1 MSKTTVV
8 TGGAGFIGSHLC
20 RALLERG
27 EQVTAIDNLCTGRL
41 ANIANLM
48 AHPRFAFLQQDVTY
62 GLDACHVSTI
72 VHLASP
78 ASPTAYGR
86 LPVETLRAG
95 SLGALHAL
103 ELARSHG
110 SRIVVVS
117 SSEVYG
123 DPQVHPQP
131 EDYRGSVDPIG
142 PRSCYDEAKR
152 FAEAAAVA
160 YRRTHEVDA
169 GIVRPFNIY
178 GPGMWP
184 GDGRVV
190 PEFCAAALRGQTLH
204 LHNGGT
210 QTRSLLYV
218 DDAVNGLL
226 KLLDSDVFGPIN
238 LGSEDEVTIRALAE
252 TIVELAGSGDL
263 DIAPGRNQDVT
274 VRRAD
279 VTRARTVLG
288 WEATT
293 PLREGLART
302 LAWMREHGLKDGG
315 EQR

>member
-1 MSKTTVV
+1 M
-8 TGGAGFIGSHLC
+8 
-20 RALLERG
+20 
-27 EQVTAIDNLCTGRL
+27 
-41 ANIANLM
+41 
-48 AHPRFAFLQQDVTY
+48 
-62 GLDACHVSTI
+62 
-72 VHLASP
+72 
-78 ASPTAYGR
+78 
-86 LPVETLRAG
+86 ETLRTG
-95 SLGALHAL
+95 SLGTLHAL
-103 ELARSHG
+103 ELARAHG
-110 SRIVVVS
+110 ARIVVVS

-131 EDYRGSVDPIG
+131 EDYRGNVDPIG

-160 YRRTHEVDA
+160 YRRVHEVDA

-226 KLLDSDVFGPIN
+226 RLLDSDVFGPIN
-238 LGSEDEVTIRALAE
+238 LGSEDEITIRALAK

-274 VRRAD
+274 VT
-279 VTRARTVLG
+279 VTGTVRFVLPANWRVVAGMDALG
-288 WEATT
+288 ELTCEAGTAGAALTWLAETYPAFRERVFTSDGQLVSWMVVCLDDEDIRHHAGLDT
-293 PLREGLART
+293 PITPEHRELRVITAL
-302 LAWMREHGLKDGG
+302 MGG
-315 EQR
+315 